1 MPLRNQFAL
10 PDIAREGLTPPELE
24 MLAWVQQLAAI
35 ANGLQ
40 DEVEQLKQ
48 EAAQLRKARKR
59 A

>member
-1 MPLRNQFAL
+1 
-10 PDIAREGLTPPELE
+10 